1 MKSNYVVTR
10 VIKETMLAIVFFS
23 AYISF
28 YNPCSLNPKTNNA
41 WFSLWELSW
50 HHNWLDMFEMQDFN
64 QLSYAILMQIWH
76 INTHTPLK
84 INMESQNRP
93 IAKEN
98 PLPNSKPLF
107 LGSMLILQ
115 GLTCFTWQPEK
126 TKTTT
131 KPSEESSLCRTMQLS
146 CQLWNWRFGVP
157 ETHCLD
163 LESMVWGFRIPAP
176 PYHK

>member
-1 MKSNYVVTR
+1 MKSYVVTR
-10 VIKETMLAIVFFS
+10 VINKTMLAIVFFS

-50 HHNWLDMFEMQDFN
+50 HHNWLDMFEMQDLN

-84 INMESQNRP
+84 IHMESKNHP

-126 TKTTT
+126 KNYYKILTLGREFFK
-131 KPSEESSLCRTMQLS
+131 TMQLS

-157 ETHCLD
+157 EAHCLA
-163 LESMVWGFRIPAP
+163 LESMVWGFWIS
-176 PYHK
+176 K

>member
-1 MKSNYVVTR
+1 MKSNYVLTR
-10 VIKETMLAIVFFS
+10 VINETMLAIVFFS

-50 HHNWLDMFEMQDFN
+50 HHNWLDMFGMQDFN

-84 INMESQNRP
+84 INMESKNRP

-126 TKTTT
+126 KNYYKTLGREFFVQNYAAFMSTL
-131 KPSEESSLCRTMQLS
+131 KLEIWSSWDTLPCFRKYGLRVQNSGTALS
-146 CQLWNWRFGVP
+146 
-157 ETHCLD
+157 
-163 LESMVWGFRIPAP
+163 
-176 PYHK
+176 